1 MPSTLAHTTLVSLF
15 LFNILLAGPGVHA
28 MTSYANDFVDPD
40 YILARGFPDSTH
52 NAQVSIAD
60 WAAELAAE
68 GPWSKYH
75 EI

>member
-1 MPSTLAHTTLVSLF
+1 
-15 LFNILLAGPGVHA
+15 